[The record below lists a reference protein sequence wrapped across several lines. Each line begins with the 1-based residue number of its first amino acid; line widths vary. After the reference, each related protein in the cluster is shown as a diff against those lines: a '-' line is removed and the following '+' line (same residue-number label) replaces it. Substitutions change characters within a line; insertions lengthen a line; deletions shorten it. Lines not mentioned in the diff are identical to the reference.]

1 MKRVFIFLAAT
12 SGLMF
17 GLGYLG
23 ALHPFFD
30 AIAIGRR
37 VALFGCII
45 FLVLLVRNA
54 VLCVVLLGV
63 LALTATILRPP
74 SADQPGDVRV
84 YTKNLW
90 HANQQIDAVVSD
102 IRRVNPDV
110 VFLQEVSENNRAI
123 ISELQA
129 DLPYQARCPWQ
140 GWNGIAIL
148 SRWPF
153 PDAEPRCSPDRS
165 LMAMRVDR
173 PAGSFWAVG
182 VHLQQPWPDVQWQHL
197 TEGLSVLHDLD
208 GGAIVAGDFNT
219 VPWSAAALE
228 IGARTR
234 TRLIGPPRATFRLF
248 GVPLPLDQIW
258 AQIGRV
264 ELAPALGSDHLGV
277 FADVQPSAAHDQ

>member
-74 SADQPGDVRV
+74 S
-84 YTKNLW
+84 
-90 HANQQIDAVVSD
+90 
-102 IRRVNPDV
+102 
-110 VFLQEVSENNRAI
+110 
-123 ISELQA
+123 
-129 DLPYQARCPWQ
+129 RCPWQ

-258 AQIGRV
+258 AQSGRV

-277 FADVQPSAAHDQ
+277 RI

>member
-84 YTKNLW
+84 YTKNL
-90 HANQQIDAVVSD
+90 
-102 IRRVNPDV
+102 
-110 VFLQEVSENNRAI
+110 
-123 ISELQA
+123 
-129 DLPYQARCPWQ
+129 
-140 GWNGIAIL
+140 
-148 SRWPF
+148 
-153 PDAEPRCSPDRS
+153 
-165 LMAMRVDR
+165 
-173 PAGSFWAVG
+173 
-182 VHLQQPWPDVQWQHL
+182 
-197 TEGLSVLHDLD
+197 
-208 GGAIVAGDFNT
+208 
-219 VPWSAAALE
+219 
-228 IGARTR
+228 
-234 TRLIGPPRATFRLF
+234 
-248 GVPLPLDQIW
+248 
-258 AQIGRV
+258 
-264 ELAPALGSDHLGV
+264 
-277 FADVQPSAAHDQ
+277 